1 MRRHSRGVVAV
12 ACLLV
17 LAVLAPA
24 AAVAAPADAVG
35 VTTTVSTA
43 TVEPGDAITVEA
55 TIDGDGVH
63 GPLIDANVPDGWT
76 VEAVDDDGGTYKSST
91 NEWLWLT
98 AGDYTVTYTLT
109 VPSTAS
115 AGEYTVENE
124 GSGIYPS
131 TSEYVAD
138 TDAVTVTVESTEAMT
153 VREAVASYGDG
164 DDSRVEDGEIQ
175 QAVNWWQ
182 TDAEVP
188 NTGGQTIDD
197 ATIQQL
203 VSDWVTG
210 AEIGGN

>member
-17 LAVLAPA
+17 LAALAPT

-35 VTTTVSTA
+35 VTTTVSDT
-43 TVEPGDAITVEA
+43 TVEPGDTITVEA

-63 GPLIDANVPDGWT
+63 GPLIDANVPDGWA
-76 VEAVDDDGGTYKSST
+76 VEATDDDGGTYKSST

-115 AGEYTVENE
+115 AGEYPVENE

-175 QAVNWWQ
+175 QAINWWQ
-182 TDAEVP
+182 TDTEVP
-188 NTGGQTIDD
+188 GTDGQTIDD

-210 AEIGGN
+210 AEVGGN